1 MKISAIRILYC
12 LVFISVLASALSG
25 CFYLNRSQRDGNI
38 VLDCLKES
46 VTVIRDE
53 KGMPYIYAKNIDDLL
68 TAQGFVT
75 AQDRLFVMEV
85 IKLLVKGR
93 LSELGGDK
101 TRELDIRT
109 RTIGFYRNAK
119 KHAAILQEEDKQF
132 LQAYVNGV
140 NAYIETRK
148 EYHPLEF
155 KLAGIKPELWS
166 IEDSLA
172 IMYYMGWNS
181 AANLKGEIIAQ
192 MLIEKLGLEKAKEI
206 FPLNINPDENGIQT
220 DMYMT
225 SVKPENIGLSR
236 DKSILS
242 YTGDESFHIGSNNWA
257 VTGMFT
263 ESNMPIVANDPHLKS
278 SILPGPWYPSGLITP
293 EGRSVGVMIPGLPG
307 MVIGRT
313 DHFAIGVTNAYGDTQ
328 DLYIETVDPENP
340 NNYLE
345 GDKSIPFEMIYE
357 TMRIK
362 DSSADSGYREE
373 KIKIRLTRRGPVMSQ
388 VLKGLKT
395 GKVVT
400 MRWSIFES
408 MNPSLGFTGLLKSK
422 TVDDIRESLRDV
434 TTTVLNFVFA
444 DKNGNVGWQ
453 TTGRLPVRSQGEGLI
468 PYPVKDG
475 RDNWERWI
483 PFEEMPGSY
492 NPEKGWVGT
501 CNHKT
506 VTSEYPYYYS
516 SHLSPSYRYRRLK
529 QLIQTPGRKN
539 VDDHWQFQRDTL
551 NLMAKDIAP
560 IMARTLQKNDDT
572 KAMGDALFSWN
583 HHDDADLTGPVVF
596 QSVYREFALLVF
608 QDEIGEDLTLTMLET
623 WYFWQERLAHMVL
636 SGKSQWFDNI
646 NTKDK
651 TETLDDLFHEAALT
665 AKGKLSETLGDDL
678 SEWKWGMVHQMEFVS
693 PIRRSGFGKGLLGGG
708 SHPAPGSGET
718 LYRGIYKFS
727 EPYNVLVPASLRMV
741 TDLADDE
748 KILAVLPGGVS
759 ARLFDP
765 HVKDQVEPY
774 MNGEK
779 RCWWFSDQAIK
790 EHSKHELVL
799 QPISNQ

>member
-1 MKISAIRILYC
+1 MKISAIRMAG
-12 LVFISVLASALSG
+12 LAFFLIMTVAFCG
-25 CFYLNRSQRDGNI
+25 CSYLNRYQKDGNI
-38 VLDCLKES
+38 TLNCLQEPVK
-46 VTVIRDE
+46 VVRDE
-53 KGMPYIYAKNIDDLL
+53 KGMPFIYAKNTDDLV

-75 AQDRLFVMEV
+75 AQDRLFIMEV

-101 TRELDIRT
+101 TRELDIQM

-119 KHAAILQEEDKQF
+119 KHAAILQEEDKRL
-132 LQAYVNGV
+132 LQSYVNGV

-148 EYHPLEF
+148 AYHPLEF

-181 AANLKGEIIAQ
+181 AANLTGEIIAQ
-192 MLIEKLGLEKAKEI
+192 MLIEKLGLEKAQEI

-220 DMYMT
+220 DMIIT
-225 SVKPENIGLSR
+225 SVQPENIGLAR
-236 DKSILS
+236 DRSILS
-242 YTGDESFHIGSNNWA
+242 YAGDESFHIGSNNWA
-257 VTGMFT
+257 VAGMFT
-263 ESNMPIVANDPHLKS
+263 QSNMPIVANDPHLKS

-293 EGRSVGVMIPGLPG
+293 EGRYVGVMIPGLPG

-340 NNYLE
+340 DHYLE
-345 GDKSIPFEMIYE
+345 GEQSIPFEIIPE
-357 TMRIK
+357 TLKIK
-362 DSSADSGYREE
+362 DSDADSGYREE
-373 KIKIRLTRRGPVMSQ
+373 KITIRLSRRGPVISH
-388 VLKGLKT
+388 VLPGFRT
-395 GKVVT
+395 DKVVT
-400 MRWSIFES
+400 MRWSMFES
-408 MNPSLGFTGLLKSK
+408 MNPSLGFTSLLKSK
-422 TVDDIRESLRDV
+422 TVDDIRESLKEV
-434 TTTVLNFVFA
+434 TTTALNFVFA

-468 PYPVKDG
+468 PYPVKDS

-483 PFEEMPGSY
+483 PFEEMPSSY
-492 NPEKGWVGT
+492 NPERGWVGT

-506 VTSEYPYYYS
+506 ITSQYPYYYS
-516 SHLSPSYRYRRLK
+516 SHLSPSYRYRRMK
-529 QLIQTPGRKN
+529 QLIQAPGRKN

-551 NLMAKDIAP
+551 NLMAADIAP
-560 IMARTLQKNDDT
+560 IMARALHLHDDT
-572 KAMGDALFSWN
+572 QEMGEALSNWDY
-583 HHDDADLTGPVVF
+583 HDDADRTGPLVF

-608 QDEIGEDLTLTMLET
+608 QDEMGEDLALTMLDT
-623 WYFWQERLAHMVL
+623 WYFWQERLAQMVIKGN
-636 SGKSQWFDNI
+636 SPWFDKI
-646 NTKDK
+646 DTKDK
-651 TETLDDLFHEAALT
+651 TESLEDLFHEAALK
-665 AKGKLSETLGDDL
+665 AKEKLSETLGDDL

-708 SHPAPGSGET
+708 SHPAAGSGET
-718 LYRGIYKFS
+718 LYRGVYKFS
-727 EPYNVLVPASLRMV
+727 EPYMVLIPASLRMV
-741 TDLADDE
+741 SDLGDDK

-759 ARLFDP
+759 GRLFDP

-779 RCWWFSDQAIK
+779 RYWWFSDQAIK
-790 EHSKHELVL
+790 EHGKSELVL
-799 QPISNQ
+799 QPVSNP

>member
-1 MKISAIRILYC
+1 MKNSAIRMYG
-12 LVFISVLASALSG
+12 LVALSIMVSALSG
-25 CFYLNRSQRDGNI
+25 CSYLNRYQKEGNI
-38 VLDCLKES
+38 VLHCLKEP
-46 VTVIRDE
+46 VTVVRDE
-53 KGMPYIYAKNIDDLL
+53 KGMPYIYAKNMDDLV

-75 AQDRLFVMEV
+75 AQDRLFIMEV
-85 IKLLVKGR
+85 MKLLVKGR

-101 TRELDIRT
+101 TRELDIQM
-109 RTIGFYRNAK
+109 RTIGFCRNAK
-119 KHAAILQEEDKQF
+119 KHAAILQEEDKRL

-140 NAYIETRK
+140 NAYIETQK

-155 KLAGIKPELWS
+155 KLAGIKPELWK

-172 IMYYMGWNS
+172 IMYYMGWDS
-181 AANLKGEIIAQ
+181 AANLEGEIIAQ
-192 MLIEKLGLEKAKEI
+192 MLIEKLGLEKAQEI

-220 DMYMT
+220 DMFMT
-225 SVKPENIGLSR
+225 SVQPENIGLIR
-236 DKSILS
+236 DKLILS
-242 YTGDESFHIGSNNWA
+242 YSGDESLHIGSNNWA
-257 VTGMFT
+257 VSGMFT
-263 ESNMPIVANDPHLKS
+263 KSNMPIVANDPHLRS

-293 EGRSVGVMIPGLPG
+293 EGRAVGVMIPGLPG

-340 NNYLE
+340 DNYLE
-345 GDKSIPFEMIYE
+345 GDKSIPFEVIHE
-357 TMRIK
+357 IIKVK
-362 DSSADSGYREE
+362 DSRADSGYREE
-373 KIKIRLTRRGPVMSQ
+373 KIISRLTRRGPVISK
-388 VLKGLKT
+388 VLQGFKT
-395 GKVVT
+395 DKVVT

-408 MNPSLGFTGLLKSK
+408 MNPSLGFTRLLKSK

-434 TTTVLNFVFA
+434 TTTALNFVFA

-475 RDNWERWI
+475 GDNWKRWI

-506 VTSEYPYYYS
+506 VTSQYPYYYS

-560 IMARTLQKNDDT
+560 IMARALNLHDDT
-572 KAMGDALFSWN
+572 KEMGEVLYNWN
-583 HHDDADLTGPVVF
+583 YHDDADLAGPVVF

-608 QDEIGEDLTLTMLET
+608 QDELGEDLTLTMLEN
-623 WYFWQERLAHMVL
+623 WYFWQERLAHMVMNGE
-636 SGKSQWFDNI
+636 SSWFDNI

-651 TETLDDLFHEAALT
+651 TESLDDLFHEAALA
-665 AKGKLSETLGDDL
+665 AKEKLSETIGDDL
-678 SEWKWGMVHQMEFVS
+678 SEWKWGMVHQLEFVS

-708 SHPAPGSGET
+708 SHPASGSGES

-727 EPYNVLVPASLRMV
+727 EPYNVLIPASLRMV
-741 TDLADDE
+741 SDLGDDE

-779 RCWWFSDQAIK
+779 MYWWFSDQAIK
-790 EHSKHELVL
+790 EHKKHELIL
-799 QPISNQ
+799 QP